1 MLSLSQFWDSP
12 HTRNCFQE
20 FDSMVFVN
28 LPRMSLHSLNGN
40 VSGTS
45 YWKLLLGDGPLLNG
59 GLLLGGLLLDGG
71 LVPNGGLVGGE
82 LFALGH
88 G

>member
-1 MLSLSQFWDSP
+1 
-12 HTRNCFQE
+12 
-20 FDSMVFVN
+20 MVFVN

-59 GLLLGGLLLDGG
+59 GLLLGGTAGWVAGG
-71 LVPNGGLVGGE
+71 GGRRGTVDLK
-82 LFALGH
+82 LGAENKIK
-88 G
+88 